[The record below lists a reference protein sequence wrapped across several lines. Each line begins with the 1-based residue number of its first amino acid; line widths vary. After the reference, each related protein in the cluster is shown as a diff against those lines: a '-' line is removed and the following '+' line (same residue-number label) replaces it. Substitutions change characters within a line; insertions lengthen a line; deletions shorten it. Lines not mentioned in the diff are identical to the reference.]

1 MGQSDWLEA
10 FGIMAGMDATLVT
23 ALFIGLVVIATGLQL
38 WLTRRQIEHV
48 QRHRAAVPSA
58 FSGSISL
65 EAHQKAA
72 DYTAARQNF
81 GLVRLAL
88 SLVMLIGWTL
98 LGGLETLNSAL
109 QPFGITL
116 GGLGYQVALIFVFS
130 LIGGLIELPLDW
142 YSHFRIEQQFGF
154 NRMSLGLWFTDLIKN
169 FFVSS
174 LIGLPL
180 IAMVLWLM
188 SAAGVTWWL
197 WAWGAWVAFNLL
209 LMVIYPIWIAPLF
222 NKFQPLEDEA
232 LKQRV
237 QALMQRCG
245 FAAEGLFVMDGS
257 KRSAESNAYFTGLGK
272 AKRVV
277 FYDTLLARLS
287 HDELEAVLAH
297 ELGHFHH
304 RHLRKSLISIFAMT
318 LAGFAALGW
327 LSMQPAFF
335 LGLGVTPNA
344 TLPNDALAILLF
356 LLVIP
361 TVSPLIEPVWSAAS
375 RRHEF
380 EADAYA
386 KQQASAPA
394 LVQALVKLT
403 EDNAVTLTP
412 DPVYVRFHYSHP
424 PMVERIAALES

>member
-1 MGQSDWLEA
+1 ML
-10 FGIMAGMDATLVT
+10 GMDAQLITTLLI
-23 ALFIGLVVIATGLQL
+23 ALVISATGLQL
-38 WLTRRQIEHV
+38 WLAQRQIRHV
-48 QRHRAAVPSA
+48 QLNRPAVPSA
-58 FSGSISL
+58 FSSSISL

-72 DYTAARQNF
+72 DYTVARQRF
-81 GLVRLAL
+81 SVVHVVL
-88 SLVMLIGWTL
+88 SIVMLFGWTL
-98 LGGLETLNSAL
+98 LGGLETLNLAL
-109 QPFGITL
+109 QPFGIAL
-116 GGLGYQVALIFVFS
+116 GGLGYQIALIFAFS
-130 LIGGLIELPLDW
+130 LIGGLVVLPLDW
-142 YSHFRIEQQFGF
+142 YSHFRIEQRFGF
-154 NRMSLGLWFTDLIKN
+154 NRMSLGLWLTDLIKN

-188 SAAGVTWWL
+188 GAAGATWWL
-197 WAWGAWVAFNLL
+197 WAWGAWVIFNLL

-222 NKFQPLEDEA
+222 NKFQPLEDET
-232 LKQRV
+232 LKERV

-335 LGLGVTPNA
+335 VGLGVTPNA
-344 TLPNDALAILLF
+344 ALPNDALAILLF

-361 TVSPLIEPVWSAAS
+361 TVSPLIEPLWSAAS

>member
-1 MGQSDWLEA
+1 M
-10 FGIMAGMDATLVT
+10 IGMDANLVT
-23 ALFIGLVVIATGLQL
+23 LLFIAFVIVSTLLQL
-38 WLTRRQIEHV
+38 WLTRRQIHHV
-48 QRHRAAVPSA
+48 EAHRATVPAA
-58 FSGSISL
+58 FSSTISL
-65 EAHQKAA
+65 ESHQKAA
-72 DYTAARQNF
+72 NYTIARQRF
-81 GLVRLAL
+81 SLVRLAL

-98 LGGLETLNSAL
+98 LGGLEALNIAL
-109 QPFGITL
+109 QPLGITL

-130 LIGGLIELPLDW
+130 LIGGIIELPLDW
-142 YSHFRIEQQFGF
+142 YSHFRIEQKFGF
-154 NRMSLGLWFTDLIKN
+154 NRMSLGLWVSDLVKN
-169 FFVSS
+169 FFVST

-180 IAMVLWLM
+180 IAMVAWLM
-188 SAAGVTWWL
+188 GAAGAMWWL

-222 NKFQPLEDEA
+222 NEFQPLQDET

-237 QALMQRCG
+237 ETLMQRCG

-277 FYDTLLARLS
+277 FYDTLLSRLS

-304 RHLRKSLISIFAMT
+304 RHLRKSLVSIFAMT

-327 LSMQPAFF
+327 LSTQTAFF
-335 LGLGVTPNA
+335 TGLGVTPNA
-344 TLPNDALAILLF
+344 DLPNDALAILLF

-361 TVSPLIEPVWSAAS
+361 TISPLIEPLWTAAS

-424 PMVERIAALES
+424 PMVERIAALQS

>member
-1 MGQSDWLEA
+1 
-10 FGIMAGMDATLVT
+10 MAGMDAQLVT
-23 ALFIGLVVIATGLQL
+23 ALFIGLTVVATGLQL
-38 WLTRRQIEHV
+38 WLTRRQIRHV
-48 QRHRAAVPSA
+48 QSHRAVVPSA
-58 FSGSISL
+58 FSGTISL

-72 DYTAARQNF
+72 DYTAARQRF
-81 GLVRLAL
+81 SLVRLAL
-88 SLVMLIGWTL
+88 SLVMLFGWTL
-98 LGGLETLNSAL
+98 LGGLEALNFEL
-109 QPFGITL
+109 KLFGIAL
-116 GGLGYQVALIFVFS
+116 GGLGYQVALIFAFS
-130 LIGGLIELPLDW
+130 LIGGLVELPLDW
-142 YSHFRIEQQFGF
+142 YSHFRIEQRFGF
-154 NRMSLGLWFTDLIKN
+154 NRMSLGLWLTDLIKN

-188 SAAGVTWWL
+188 GAAGATWWL

-222 NKFQPLEDEA
+222 NKFQPLEDET

-304 RHLRKSLISIFAMT
+304 RHLRKGLISIFAMT

-335 LGLGVTPNA
+335 IGLGVTPNA
-344 TLPNDALAILLF
+344 ALPNDALAILLF

-361 TVSPLIEPVWSAAS
+361 TVSPLIEPLWSAAS

-394 LVQALVKLT
+394 LVRALVKLT

-412 DPVYVRFHYSHP
+412 DPLYVRFHYSHP
-424 PMVERIAALES
+424 PMVERIAALQS

>member
-1 MGQSDWLEA
+1 
-10 FGIMAGMDATLVT
+10 MAGMDAQLFT
-23 ALFIGLVVIATGLQL
+23 ALFIGLTVVATGLQL
-38 WLTRRQIEHV
+38 WLTRRQIRHV
-48 QRHRAAVPSA
+48 QSHRAVVPSA
-58 FSGSISL
+58 FSDTISL

-72 DYTAARQNF
+72 DYTAARQRF
-81 GLVRLAL
+81 SLVRLTL
-88 SLVMLIGWTL
+88 SLVMLFGWTL
-98 LGGLETLNSAL
+98 LGGLEALNTAS

-130 LIGGLIELPLDW
+130 LIGGLVELPLDW
-142 YSHFRIEQQFGF
+142 YSHFRIEQRFGF
-154 NRMSLGLWFTDLIKN
+154 NRMSLGLWLADLIKN

-188 SAAGVTWWL
+188 GAAGATWWL
-197 WAWGAWVAFNLL
+197 WAWSAWAAFNLL

-222 NKFQPLEDEA
+222 NKFQPLEDET

-304 RHLRKSLISIFAMT
+304 RHLRKGLISIFAVT

-327 LSMQPAFF
+327 LSIQPAFF
-335 LGLGVTPNA
+335 LGLGVTPNSA
-344 TLPNDALAILLF
+344 LPNDALAILLF

-361 TVSPLIEPVWSAAS
+361 TVSPLIEPLWSAAS

-412 DPVYVRFHYSHP
+412 DPLYVRFNYSHP
-424 PMVERIAALES
+424 PMVERIAALQS

>member
-1 MGQSDWLEA
+1 MES
-10 FGIMAGMDATLVT
+10 MDPNLVT
-23 ALFIGLVVIATGLQL
+23 TLFIGLVVMATGLQL
-38 WLTRRQIEHV
+38 WLTRRQIRHV
-48 QRHRAAVPSA
+48 REHRAAVPSA
-58 FSGSISL
+58 FSNSISL

-72 DYTAARQNF
+72 DYTAARQSF
-81 GLVRLAL
+81 GLVRLSL

-98 LGGLETLNSAL
+98 LGGLETLNAAL
-109 QPFGITL
+109 QPFGMAL
-116 GGLGYQVALIFVFS
+116 GGLGYQVALIFMFS
-130 LIGGLIELPLDW
+130 LIGSVIELPLDW
-142 YSHFRIEQQFGF
+142 YSHFRIEQRFGF
-154 NRMSLGLWFTDLIKN
+154 NRMSLGLWLTDLIKN
-169 FFVSS
+169 FFISS

-188 SAAGVTWWL
+188 GAAGATWWL

-209 LMVIYPIWIAPLF
+209 LMVIYPIWIAPMF
-222 NKFQPLEDEA
+222 NQFQPLEDET

-287 HDELEAVLAH
+287 TGELEAVLAH

-304 RHLRKSLISIFAMT
+304 KHIMKLIAGLFVMSLIG
-318 LAGFAALGW
+318 LAALGW
-327 LSMQPAFF
+327 LAQQPAFY

-344 TLPNDALAILLF
+344 SASNDALALLLF
-356 LLVIP
+356 LLALPSISV
-361 TVSPLIEPVWSAAS
+361 VFRPLSS
-375 RRHEF
+375 RRSRQYEF

-386 KQQASAPA
+386 KTQSSGSDLAS
-394 LVQALVKLT
+394 ALVKLT
-403 EDNAVTLTP
+403 EDNASTLTP
-412 DPVYVRFHYSHP
+412 DPWYVRFNYSHP
-424 PMVERIAALES
+424 PVVERLAALKSG

>member
-1 MGQSDWLEA
+1 MQS
-10 FGIMAGMDATLVT
+10 MDALFVT
-23 ALFIGLVVIATGLQL
+23 GTFIVLVIAATSLQV
-38 WLTRRQIEHV
+38 WLTRRQIRHV
-48 QRHRAAVPSA
+48 RAHRDHVPAAFA
-58 FSGSISL
+58 TKISL
-65 EAHQKAA
+65 QAHHKAA
-72 DYTAARQNF
+72 DYTVARQRF
-81 GLVRLAL
+81 SLVRLAV
-88 SLVMLIGWTL
+88 SLILLFGWTL
-98 LGGLETLNSAL
+98 LGGLEWLNVAL
-109 QPFGITL
+109 QPLGITL
-116 GGLGYQVALIFVFS
+116 GSLGYQVALVFAFS
-130 LIGGLIELPLDW
+130 IVGSVIELPLDW
-142 YSHFRIEQQFGF
+142 HHHFRIEERFGF
-154 NRMSLGLWFTDLIKN
+154 NRMTLKLWVSDLIKN
-169 FFVSS
+169 FFVST

-180 IAMVLWLM
+180 IAMVLWFM
-188 SAAGVTWWL
+188 GAAGSAWWL

-209 LMVIYPIWIAPLF
+209 LMVVYPIWIAPLF
-222 NKFQPLEDEA
+222 NQFEPLQDET

-237 QALMQRCG
+237 EALMQRCG
-245 FAAEGLFVMDGS
+245 FSAQGLFVMDGS

-277 FYDTLLARLS
+277 FYDTLLSRLN

-304 RHLRKSLISIFAMT
+304 RHLRKTLISLFILT

-327 LSMQPAFF
+327 LSTQPAFF
-335 LGLGVTPNA
+335 TGLGVTPNA
-344 TLPNDALAILLF
+344 GLPNDALAILLF

-361 TVSPLIEPVWSAAS
+361 TIGPLIEPLLSGTS

-412 DPVYVRFHYSHP
+412 DPLYVRFHYSHP
-424 PMVERIAALES
+424 PMVERIAALET